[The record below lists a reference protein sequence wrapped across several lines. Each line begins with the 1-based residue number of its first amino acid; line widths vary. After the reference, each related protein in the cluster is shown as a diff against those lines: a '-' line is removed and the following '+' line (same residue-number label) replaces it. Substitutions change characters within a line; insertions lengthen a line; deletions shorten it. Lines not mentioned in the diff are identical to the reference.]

1 MGIIRFGKR
10 TARARLARLLEGAEL
25 PNFPSLTLKV
35 LEVLRDP
42 EVDFEDVAEAIQWD
56 PRLVLKLLST
66 VNSAAFA
73 PKAKID
79 SVAHAVSYLGRA
91 QLESLVIAVA
101 VKGALPSQSTRGFE
115 PSTFWLAAA
124 RRAALARAFSSKI
137 HPAKTG
143 EAFTAGLLLDL
154 AVPAMAAGLG
164 EAYGD
169 ILEASA
175 ESDAESLIVLERSL
189 LQTTHA
195 EVGGLLAASWGL
207 PESLGSAIADHHTG
221 GAQLLPAVRLVAGL
235 RETVSGTEGMRS
247 QDEAVLEQAREE
259 FGLQPDWTVCAIEAS
274 LTEAADLQRR
284 LA

>member
-1 MGIIRFGKR
+1 MGILRFGKC
-10 TARARLARLLEGAEL
+10 TAKARLARLLQGAEL

-42 EVDFEDVAEAIQWD
+42 EVDFEDVSEAIQWD
-56 PRLVLKLLST
+56 PCLVLKLLST

-73 PKAKID
+73 PKARID

-101 VKGALPSQSTRGFE
+101 VQGALPSQSTRGFE
-115 PSTFWLAAA
+115 PSSFWLTSA
-124 RRAALARAFSSKI
+124 RRASLARAFSSQI

-164 EAYGD
+164 DAYGD
-169 ILEASA
+169 VLEASC
-175 ESDAESLIVLERSL
+175 ERGAESLIVLERSL
-189 LQTTHA
+189 LQTTHT

-207 PESLGSAIADHHTG
+207 PESLGSAITEHHTD

-235 RETVSGTEGMRS
+235 REAVSCTGGMHR

-259 FGLQPDWTVCAIEAS
+259 FGLQPDWTARAIESS
-274 LTEAADLQRR
+274 LTEAEDLQRR
-284 LA
+284 LS